1 MDPSTLDDDALL
13 SLGLHCLHEILSRR
27 LHQVSS
33 GQKTSP
39 KVRGPK
45 AKKAIVALS
54 DDDVPLDLL
63 NIQELSQEAYDSP
76 PPRDPA
82 TAAEAPGAPKK
93 KKTPAKGKQAAVEA
107 MFKVPVT
114 CD

>member
-27 LHQVSS
+27 LHQVS

-39 KVRGPK
+39 KVK
-45 AKKAIVALS
+45 APRTKKAIVALS

-82 TAAEAPGAPKK
+82 TGQEAPGAPKK
-93 KKTPAKGKQAAVEA
+93 KKAPAKGKQAAVDA
-107 MFKVPVT
+107 MYRVPVT